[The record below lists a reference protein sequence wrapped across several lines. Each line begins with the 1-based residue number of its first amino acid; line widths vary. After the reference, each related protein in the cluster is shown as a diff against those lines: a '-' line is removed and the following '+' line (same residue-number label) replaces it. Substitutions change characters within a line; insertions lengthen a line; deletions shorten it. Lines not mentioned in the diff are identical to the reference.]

1 MGRKQRIVLICLIAL
16 CLLAAAGYVIYTL
29 TVKDYV
35 SCAKMLSSTY
45 NAECSDLT
53 FYVTVDTAGQAI
65 DAKFRAVR
73 FPYQNSTATQ
83 VTIEGKNGDYT
94 FYKVNGRNFAQEE
107 NSDAQNGIPRN
118 FMELLE
124 WGKKIYESDLSIQ
137 KIKDRGETTYTV
149 TVPDDMV
156 QSFMEAYLGK
166 LESFDLRY
174 HNCKLSLTGT
184 HGKMADLVL
193 SGTAEYRV
201 LFVNAS
207 TDILVRAHVN
217 ALGSQVQVP
226 DIPDSVIKAAS

>member
-1 MGRKQRIVLICLIAL
+1 MSRKQRIVMISLIAV
-16 CLLAAAGYVIYTL
+16 CLLAVAGYVIYSR

-73 FPYQNSTATQ
+73 FPYQKNTATQ
-83 VTIEGKNGDYT
+83 VTIAGKNGDYT
-94 FYKVNGRNFAQEE
+94 FYKVNGRNYAQAEY
-107 NSDAQNGIPRN
+107 SDAQNGIPRN
-118 FMELLE
+118 FMDLLE
-124 WGKKIYESDLSIQ
+124 WGKTIYESDLSIQ
-137 KIKDRGETTYTV
+137 KIKDRGESTYTV

-174 HNCKLSLTGT
+174 HNCRLSLTGS
-184 HGKMADLVL
+184 HGKMTELVL

-201 LFVNAS
+201 LFVNTS

-226 DIPDSVIKAAS
+226 DIPDSVVKAAS